1 MKNLIADLI
10 KFQKEVPL
18 IPKNCVNPFFSQGG
32 KKAMYADLPTV
43 IDVCKP
49 VLNKNNLAVIQTI
62 KANDG
67 KNQLVTMLCHTS
79 GETLESNI
87 YLPDIQDAQKLT
99 AAITYLRRA
108 TYLSI
113 VGLVADDDTD
123 GNDVPGTQPQ
133 QKTQANAAP
142 NFQNVEKPASEKQKE
157 LVKKNYPDMD
167 VSNLS
172 MKKASELIQNAMRK

>member
-49 VLNKNNLAVIQTI
+49 VLNKNNLAVIQRVGVFE
-62 KANDG
+62 G
-67 KNQLVTMLCHTS
+67 KNILTTMLYHSS
-79 GETLESNI
+79 GEFIDATI
-87 YLPDIQDAQKLT
+87 FLPETPDAQKLT
-99 AAITYLRRA
+99 AAITYLRR
-108 TYLSI
+108 TSYLSI
-113 VGLVADDDTD
+113 LGLVGDEDSD

-133 QKTQANAAP
+133 QKTQAIPAP
-142 NFQNVEKPASEKQKE
+142 NFQNVEKPASDKQKE